1 MAPVNV
7 SFTDVAKFMRDG
19 FVVQFPITIQYHE
32 PTLWAR
38 ELLLVLPSQAILVS
52 FNECR
57 RHDRIDIVDLGNNTS
72 GLHLLLSLVTMN

>member
-1 MAPVNV
+1 MQGRKIVKHIIHRHDAIAGSNN
-7 SFTDVAKFMRDG
+7 STKAS
-19 FVVQFPITIQYHE
+19 
-32 PTLWAR
+32 
-38 ELLLVLPSQAILVS
+38 ELLPELPSQSILVS